1 MPDFDAVTRH
11 IEAAGQ
17 ELAALTRQ
25 LYAGSLDVAQWQAAS
40 ASVLK
45 DAHLS
50 ASAAARG
57 VSGVGSVEFGRVGGN
72 LGHEFSFLH
81 RFADDIASGKV
92 SEAQALARINQYARS
107 SQQAYWNEYKL
118 MTARNEVIWWELHP
132 GESCNGCKSLAAGSP
147 YKSGELHTT
156 PGAGSTECKG
166 GCNCTLR
173 KATAL

>member
-11 IEAAGQ
+11 IETASQ
-17 ELAALTRQ
+17 ELAALTRS
-25 LYAGSLDVAQWQAAS
+25 LYADRITLAQWQAAS

-57 VSGVGSVEFGRVGGN
+57 ISGMGSTEFGRVGGA
-72 LGHEFSFLH
+72 LADEYRFLNG
-81 RFADDIASGKV
+81 FAVDISNGTV
-92 SEAQALARINQYARS
+92 SEAQALARINQYANAS
-107 SQQAYWNEYKL
+107 KQAYWREYKQ
-118 MTARNEVIWWELHP
+118 MTARNEVVWWELNP

-147 YKSGELHTT
+147 YKAGDLSTV
-156 PGAGSTECKG
+156 PGAGSTECRG

-173 KATAL
+173 KAAA